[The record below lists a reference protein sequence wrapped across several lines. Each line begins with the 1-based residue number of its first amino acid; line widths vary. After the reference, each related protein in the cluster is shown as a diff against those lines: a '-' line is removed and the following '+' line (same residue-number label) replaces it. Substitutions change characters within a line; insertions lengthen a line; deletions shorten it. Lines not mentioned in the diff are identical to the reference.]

1 MSVLVF
7 KSGEQIELQLEDG
20 DAYSIMKSTGPVR
33 IDCVDRKTLY
43 VNAADILYIYEE
55 PDEEFKKCT

>member
-7 KSGEQIELQLEDG
+7 KSGERMELQLEDG
-20 DAYSIMKSTGPVR
+20 DAFAIMKSTGPIK
-33 IDCVDRKTLY
+33 IDCVDGKTLY

-55 PDEEFKKCT
+55 PRNEEQ